1 MDTYSINPVSI
12 IDEAIDLSTRLTG
25 TAFPVSIFP
34 NKIQRIIREV
44 HECHNYPTDYIAA
57 AILTAIAVGIG
68 NTHLAQIKQGWTE
81 SPILYMALIGRPGA
95 NKSHPLS
102 FAMKPFLDYDYRQNQ
117 EFEKALAKYD
127 ELMSMSRK
135 ERAESGSEQFPQ
147 EPIRKRFLIS
157 DVTPEGLSL
166 IHAQNKRGLCLWADE
181 LSAWFKNFNRYNN
194 GSEEQFW
201 LSVFSAKTTISDRKN
216 AKSSIF
222 IKRPY
227 ISVIG
232 TIQKKILSELAKGE
246 RSSNGFIDRILFV
259 MPNLQQKARW
269 NDKELPENIEQEWNA
284 IIDKLI
290 QQEYAL
296 NEFGEI
302 EPHILFFTEEAK
314 KRLYEWQHHF
324 SELCDR
330 ETNDT
335 IVSIY
340 CKLEIYIIRFC
351 LIIQLARWTCG
362 ECDKTYIDLLTV
374 ERAIKLTEY
383 FKESALS
390 VQNILNENALNSQQQ
405 AIVNLLPPAFTT
417 AQAIQIAEQNGMKE
431 RTLVIDSLSKT
442 YAMTGWRIGYAAGP
456 EELIRNMI
464 KLQENVSACA
474 ATPCQVAAIEALEG
488 SQDHLKYMVEQYR
501 LRRDYVIQRIA
512 EIPGLSC
519 HTPAGTFYAFIN
531 ISRLGMPCEEFAMKL
546 LEEKQVVVVPGTAF
560 GDFGEGYIR
569 LSYAT
574 SMECLE
580 QGLEALEEFVRAH
593 AAQGDRA

>member
-1 MDTYSINPVSI
+1 MYTYSINPASI
-12 IDEAIDLSTRLTG
+12 IDEAIDLSTRLSG
-25 TAFPVSIFP
+25 TAFPISIFP
-34 NKIQRIIREV
+34 AKIQRIIREV

-68 NTHLAQIKQGWTE
+68 NTHLAQIKQGWME

-135 ERAESGSEQFPQ
+135 ERAESGGEQFPQ
-147 EPIRKRFLIS
+147 EPIRKRFLVA

-201 LSVFSAKTTISDRKN
+201 LSVFSAKTTMSDRKN

-222 IKRPY
+222 IKRPH

-232 TIQKKILSELAKGE
+232 TIQKKILNELAKGE

-269 NDKELPENIEQEWNA
+269 NDKELPKDIEQEWNA

-290 QQEYAL
+290 QSECHL
-296 NEFGEI
+296 NEHGEI
-302 EPHILFFTEEAK
+302 EPHILLFTEDAK
-314 KRLYEWQHHF
+314 KQLYEWQHHF

-330 ETNDT
+330 EINDT

-362 ECDKTYIDLLTV
+362 ECDKTCIDLLTV
-374 ERAIKLTEY
+374 ERAIRLTEY
-383 FKESALS
+383 FKESALN
-390 VQNILNENALNSQQQ
+390 VQNVLNENTLNSQQQ
-405 AIVNLLPPAFTT
+405 TIVNLLPPSFTT

-431 RTLVIDSLSKT
+431 RTFQRFLNDNIGTLFRKEKHGEYSK
-442 YAMTGWRIGYAAGP
+442 
-456 EELIRNMI
+456 
-464 KLQENVSACA
+464 
-474 ATPCQVAAIEALEG
+474 
-488 SQDHLKYMVEQYR
+488 
-501 LRRDYVIQRIA
+501 
-512 EIPGLSC
+512 
-519 HTPAGTFYAFIN
+519 IN
-531 ISRLGMPCEEFAMKL
+531 P
-546 LEEKQVVVVPGTAF
+546 
-560 GDFGEGYIR
+560 
-569 LSYAT
+569 
-574 SMECLE
+574 
-580 QGLEALEEFVRAH
+580 
-593 AAQGDRA
+593 